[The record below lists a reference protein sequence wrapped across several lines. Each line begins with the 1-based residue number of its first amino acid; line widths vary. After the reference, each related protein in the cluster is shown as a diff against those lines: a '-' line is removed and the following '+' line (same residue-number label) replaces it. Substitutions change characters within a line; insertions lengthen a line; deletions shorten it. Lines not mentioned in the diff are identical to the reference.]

1 MNEDLQNYLNEIR
14 RDFSGKPLQEDTVLT
29 NPFQQFEVWFEEAV
43 NAQILDPQAMTLATV
58 DMSGQPSAR
67 VVYLRGIQ
75 DGAFIFYTNYHSNK
89 AKEID
94 KQPKAALNFL
104 WRGLDRQIR
113 IDGIVKKAEA
123 SVSDAYFAN
132 RPRESQIGAWAS
144 QQSLELKSREE
155 LEERVKAFTQKFAGQ
170 EVPRPDFWGGY
181 YLFPHKIEFWQGRPN
196 RLHDRILYT
205 LENQNWKISRLS
217 P

>member
-14 RDFSGKPLQEDTVLT
+14 RDFSGKPLQEDTVQQD
-29 NPFQQFEVWFEEAV
+29 PFRQFEIWFEEAV

-58 DMSGQPSAR
+58 NEAGQPSAR
-67 VVYLRGIQ
+67 VVYLRGTQ
-75 DGAFIFYTNYHSNK
+75 DGAFIFYTNYRSNK
-89 AKEID
+89 ARDLE
-94 KQPKAALNFL
+94 QHPKAALNFL

-113 IDGIVKKAEA
+113 IEGVVHQVDPQ
-123 SVSDAYFAN
+123 VSDNYFAG

-144 QQSLELKSREE
+144 QQSHQLKNREE
-155 LEERVKAFTQKFAGQ
+155 LEEQVKVYTNKFEGQ

-181 YLFPHKIEFWQGRPN
+181 MLIPHQVEFWQGRPN
-196 RLHDRILYT
+196 RLHDRILYA
-205 LENQNWKISRLS
+205 LEGKGWTISRLS